1 MPLHL
6 QELGHLISFCELKI
20 EYVVESIVFTSK
32 FGMKNSEYY
41 RNLGR
46 FLVWTKNPS
55 NDLIKFYS

>member
-32 FGMKNSEYY
+32 FGMKNSEY
-41 RNLGR
+41 
-46 FLVWTKNPS
+46 S
-55 NDLIKFYS
+55 KFWGDFWSGPKTHQMT

>member
-32 FGMKNSEYY
+32 FGMKFRILSKFGEMSG
-41 RNLGR
+41 LDQ
-46 FLVWTKNPS
+46 KP
-55 NDLIKFYS
+55 IK